1 MDKIKIY
8 NKTESSYIEL
18 PRTRNIE
25 TTEDMVYS
33 EMTMASGKT
42 KMDIKGYRPGFTAE
56 WEWLPSG
63 LLNQLL
69 PILRIGGYFKVDY
82 PAPTGEDKT
91 GYFRI
96 EVGGQKIFKFVNGA
110 PMWYGLKLTF
120 TGQDVVKYD

>member
-18 PRTRNIE
+18 PRTRSIE

-42 KMDIKGYRPGFTAE
+42 KMDIKGYRPGFTCE

-63 LLNQLL
+63 LLTQLL
-69 PILRIGGYFKVDY
+69 PLLRSGGYFKVAY

-96 EVGGQKIFKFVNGA
+96 EVGGQKIFKFANGA